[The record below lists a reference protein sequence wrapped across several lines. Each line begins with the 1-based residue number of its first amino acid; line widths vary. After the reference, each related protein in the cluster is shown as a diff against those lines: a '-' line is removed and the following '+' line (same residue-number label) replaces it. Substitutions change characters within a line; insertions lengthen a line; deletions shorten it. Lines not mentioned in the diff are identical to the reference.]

1 MQPPQRIQNHLV
13 KLTVEPHIMQHLEL
27 ITALPR
33 LSELVVSC
41 FGLDMDTFD
50 SRAAILRTS
59 TGRAIDSIT
68 VSYARP
74 EVVELLMRLFVDVQT
89 LRWKWCLIVPDGNPK
104 SLASPLAV
112 RNLEV
117 IGCSGIFLPYV
128 AHMLARERVESLKVE
143 LIHHI
148 DGGHEAFLD
157 DFIQWFPHL
166 NAYHHIDISGLSED
180 IRAYLPGLS
189 RYTALSSAALTTEA
203 LDHATYPERFQDVL
217 IFLAALPVGIRRI
230 ALVYEISWT
239 TAAELTERV
248 RQADWASVGRAVE
261 RYTALEVL
269 EVSVENE
276 NVSVP
281 DGEAVSLV
289 ETSQAQ
295 AVVSAALPERLRS
308 ILVFK

>member
-1 MQPPQRIQNHLV
+1 MAVAVSLHRLHASAPPRPRGDGEHGGFLSPLDRLSQELLDAIVDELRDDAKSLKTCTLSYRRWFSRSSAHLLASCVVAEMPRLAMQPPQRIQNHLV

-104 SLASPLAV
+104 FLASPLAV

-117 IGCSGIFLPYV
+117 INCSGIFLPYV
-128 AHMLARERVESLKVE
+128 AHMLAKNTVESLKVE

-180 IRAYLPGLS
+180 IRGAFL
-189 RYTALSSAALTTEA
+189 YTSADTL
-203 LDHATYPERFQDVL
+203 RN
-217 IFLAALPVGIRRI
+217 
-230 ALVYEISWT
+230 
-239 TAAELTERV
+239 
-248 RQADWASVGRAVE
+248 ADSM
-261 RYTALEVL
+261 L
-269 EVSVENE
+269 
-276 NVSVP
+276 
-281 DGEAVSLV
+281 
-289 ETSQAQ
+289 
-295 AVVSAALPERLRS
+295 
-308 ILVFK
+308 